1 MYKIID
7 NIFIM
12 FVSCVLMLAVG
23 VGVVL
28 PLWNL
33 QKYHENRGKHILLE
47 TNEIGCSRYSY
58 NKTTYWKCPDKLINS
73 VDVVGYK
80 GYTKQEPVVK

>member
-1 MYKIID
+1 MYQIID

-23 VGVVL
+23 IGVVL
-28 PLWNL
+28 PLWDL
-33 QKYHENRGKHILLE
+33 QKYSENKGKHILLE

-58 NKTTYWKCPDKLINS
+58 NKTTY
-73 VDVVGYK
+73 
-80 GYTKQEPVVK
+80 